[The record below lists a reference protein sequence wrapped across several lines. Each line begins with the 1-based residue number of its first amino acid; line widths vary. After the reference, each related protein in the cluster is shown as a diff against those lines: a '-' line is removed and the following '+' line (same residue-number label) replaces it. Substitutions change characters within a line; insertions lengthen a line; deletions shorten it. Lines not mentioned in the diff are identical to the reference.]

1 MDWLS
6 VADIARL
13 TRIPAPT
20 ARRYASLFR
29 EFLPHRKTGR
39 VTRYA
44 PEAAGVFERIAA
56 LYQDGRVT
64 TEIEEI
70 LRGEFSRT
78 IDVDAA
84 PASAPAADVR
94 AVSPALAEMVEKF
107 GQSLQLLAD
116 QKEIIACL
124 REDVRKLKAGFVLL
138 ARDRKKLKALPQG
151 GDEEL
156 RRALDAGHKSLAR
169 KDAEIEELALGLSFD
184 TSDLKIKMQTLEQE
198 LVRLRK
204 DRRDMERHLLDK
216 IDRLKP
222 S

>member
-1 MDWLS
+1 
-6 VADIARL
+6 
-13 TRIPAPT
+13 
-20 ARRYASLFR
+20 
-29 EFLPHRKTGR
+29 
-39 VTRYA
+39 
-44 PEAAGVFERIAA
+44 
-56 LYQDGRVT
+56 
-64 TEIEEI
+64 
-70 LRGEFSRT
+70 
-78 IDVDAA
+78 
-84 PASAPAADVR
+84 
-94 AVSPALAEMVEKF
+94 
-107 GQSLQLLAD
+107 
-116 QKEIIACL
+116 
-124 REDVRKLKAGFVLL
+124 VRKLKAGFVLL

>member
-44 PEAAGVFERIAA
+44 PEAPAVFERIAA
-56 LYQDGRVT
+56 LYQEGRVT
-64 TEIEEI
+64 SEIEET

-84 PASAPAADVR
+84 SPAQAPAAR
-94 AVSPALAEMVEKF
+94 EASPALAEMMEKF

-138 ARDRKKLKALPQG
+138 ARSQKKLKALPQG
-151 GDEEL
+151 GDEDL
-156 RRALDAGHKSLAR
+156 RRALDDGRKVLAR

-184 TSDLKIKMQTLEQE
+184 TSDLKIKMRTLEQE

-204 DRRDMERHLLDK
+204 DRREMERHLLDK
-216 IDRLKP
+216 IDRIKP
-222 S
+222 A